1 MTKKDTKTK
10 LMDVAEHLV
19 RHKGADGFSY
29 SDLSNVVGIRKAS
42 IHHHFPAKADLL
54 TAIMQ
59 RYDQRV
65 MDTLEGYTANGSSTA
80 QQLRDFV
87 SFYRDALQGGD
98 TLCMCVAYTVT
109 KSELAEGT
117 QQAIG
122 HFRNRVLSWLQQR
135 FEEALKTGSVKNL
148 EDPALEAAST
158 LALVEG
164 AQISARLNEN
174 PESFDLAVQMFLAR
188 LSET

>member
-1 MTKKDTKTK
+1 
-10 LMDVAEHLV
+10 MDVAEHLV

-42 IHHHFPAKADLL
+42 IHHHFPAKSDLL

-65 MDTLEGYTANGSSTA
+65 MDTLDSYTANSSSTA

-109 KSELAEGT
+109 KSDLAQGT

-122 HFRNRVLSWLQQR
+122 HFRKRVLSWLQQR
-135 FEEALKTGSVKNL
+135 FEEALKNGSVKNL
-148 EDPALEAAST
+148 EDPALEAAGT

-188 LSET
+188 LSDS